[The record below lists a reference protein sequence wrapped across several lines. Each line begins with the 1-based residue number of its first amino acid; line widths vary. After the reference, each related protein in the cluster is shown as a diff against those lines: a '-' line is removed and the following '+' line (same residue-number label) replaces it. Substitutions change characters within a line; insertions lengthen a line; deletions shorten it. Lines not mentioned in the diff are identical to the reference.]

1 VGHVVHAA
9 IFGNRFHH
17 VAKPVRWVV
26 TH

>member
-1 VGHVVHAA
+1 VVHAT
-9 IFGNRFHH
+9 IFGNRFHR